1 MQYLVYIY
9 HYVKEWRKNPKW
21 SFTCC
26 LALLLPLNELQG
38 EIQRFTERDILT
50 QQLQTGAIE
59 MRLIGDALKESGAV
73 DISLLEDQDSESE
86 EEEEGNNEISIGQGL
101 LALAKISIHELPRGT
116 QETKLEDHDS
126 ELEQEKETT
135 NAEISEQEEEENNEI
150 SIGQGPL
157 ELTEVIIHKPPK
169 GPQDTKL
176 EDHDSEQEEETTNVE
191 ISEQQEE
198 ENKEISTGQ
207 DPLELTEVIIHK
219 PPRGPQDT
227 KLEDHDSEQEEE
239 TTNVEISEQQEEENK
254 EISIGQGPLELT
266 EVIIHK
272 PPRGTQDTKL

>member
-1 MQYLVYIY
+1 M
-9 HYVKEWRKNPKW
+9 
-21 SFTCC
+21 
-26 LALLLPLNELQG
+26 LLPLNELQG
-38 EIQRFTERDILT
+38 EIQRLTERDILT

-59 MRLIGDALKESGAV
+59 MSLIGDALKESGTV

-86 EEEEGNNEISIGQGL
+86 EEEEGNNEISIGQG
-101 LALAKISIHELPRGT
+101 
-116 QETKLEDHDS
+116 
-126 ELEQEKETT
+126 
-135 NAEISEQEEEENNEI
+135 
-150 SIGQGPL
+150 PL

-169 GPQDTKL
+169 GTQDTQL

-207 DPLELTEVIIHK
+207 DPLELTEVTIHK
-219 PPRGPQDT
+219 PPRGPLDT
-227 KLEDHDSEQEEE
+227 KLEDHDSEKEEE

-254 EISIGQGPLELT
+254 EISTGQDPLELT